1 MRVETERS
9 GSSRETN
16 RFMAKEEDREVVEK
30 RKACELISGMKHFTP
45 GCHFGGVVH
54 VDSL

>member
-1 MRVETERS
+1 VETERS